1 MEIIPKMGFII
12 ENLRLQDLV
21 AIVRQNQKFYEDF
34 CVYLKQH
41 GYQDVHDFINE
52 PSGAKATKVI
62 KDYLARQSE
71 VQLFDGLARPY
82 KDATAKWYFLA
93 WMLRDAPAQRLQ
105 PLLTSVQGESL
116 DEKRANLLNQLR
128 KFVGP
133 LFPQA
138 ESWSWPALSE
148 VMLARLEGSRR
159 ALKGTKF
166 EELVRGAFRKVFE
179 RRSVRLEI
187 GVGEKRINEET
198 FDVQIIGKKRTIL
211 VPVKTRETMGGG
223 HANLFTR
230 DIFKAISVAHENG
243 YECVPVIIA
252 ESWGGDLKTLK
263 CEYWIYL
270 RANPNQIEA
279 IEPML
284 EKEVEKLI
292 PFFKRFA

>member
-1 MEIIPKMGFII
+1 MSLVI

-21 AIVRQNQKFYEDF
+21 AIVRQNQKYFEDF
-34 CVYLKQH
+34 CGYLRQI
-41 GYQDVHDFINE
+41 GYQDVHGFINE
-52 PSGAKATKVI
+52 PSDAKAKKTLKS
-62 KDYLARQSE
+62 YLARQSE
-71 VQLFDGLARPY
+71 AQLLDGLARPY

-138 ESWSWPALSE
+138 ESCSWPALSE

-159 ALKGTKF
+159 ALRGTKF
-166 EELVRGAFRKVFE
+166 EELVRATFRKVFA
-179 RRSVRLEI
+179 RRSVRLVI
-187 GVGEKRINEET
+187 GESEKRINEET

-223 HANLFTR
+223 HAHLFTR

-252 ESWGGDLKTLK
+252 ESWGGDLKSLQCK
-263 CEYWIYL
+263 HCMCL
-270 RANPNQIEA
+270 RANPNQTEA
-279 IEPML
+279 IGPML
-284 EKEVEKLI
+284 EKELEKLI
-292 PFFKRFA
+292 PFFKRFV

>member
-1 MEIIPKMGFII
+1 MAFII
-12 ENLRLQDLV
+12 ENLRLRELV
-21 AIVRQNQKFYEDF
+21 AIVKQNQRFYEDF
-34 CVYLKQH
+34 CVYLQQRN
-41 GYQDVHDFINE
+41 YRDVPAFITE
-52 PSGAKATKVI
+52 PSDDKAIKVI
-62 KDYLARQSE
+62 KDYLERQSE

-82 KDATAKWYFLA
+82 KDVTARWYFLA

-105 PLLTSVQGESL
+105 PILTSVEGKSL
-116 DEKRANLLNQLR
+116 DDKRANLLNQLR

-159 ALKGTKF
+159 ALKGTRF
-166 EELVRGAFRKVFE
+166 EEIVRKALRKVFE
-179 RRSVRLEI
+179 RHSLPLAI
-187 GVGEKRINEET
+187 GDREKRINEET
-198 FDVQIIGKKRTIL
+198 FDIQILGKKQTIL

-230 DIFKAISVAHENG
+230 DIFKAISIAHENG

-252 ESWGGDLKTLK
+252 ESWGGDLKSLK
-263 CEYWIYL
+263 CEHFIQL
-270 RANPNQIEA
+270 NTNPNQIEA
-279 IEPML
+279 IEPLL

>member
-1 MEIIPKMGFII
+1 MAFVI
-12 ENLRLQDLV
+12 ENLRLRELV
-21 AIVRQNQKFYEDF
+21 AIVRQNQKFYDDF
-34 CVYLKQH
+34 CVYLKER
-41 GYQDVHDFINE
+41 GYRDVHDFINE

-62 KDYLARQSE
+62 KDYLVRQSAA
-71 VQLFDGLARPY
+71 QLLDGLARPY
-82 KDATAKWYFLA
+82 KDSTARWYFLA
-93 WMLRDAPAQRLQ
+93 WILRDAPAQRLQ
-105 PLLTSVQGESL
+105 PLLASVEGDSM

-133 LFPQA
+133 LFPEA
-138 ESWSWPALSE
+138 ESWSWPAVSE

-166 EELVRGAFRKVFE
+166 EELVRRTLRKVFE
-179 RRSVRLEI
+179 RHSVRLEI
-187 GVGEKRINEET
+187 GDSEKRINEET
-198 FDVQIIGKKRTIL
+198 FDVQIVGKKKTIL

-243 YECVPVIIA
+243 HECVPVIIA
-252 ESWGGDLKTLK
+252 ESWGGDLKSLQ
-263 CEYWIYL
+263 CEHWIYL

-284 EKEVEKLI
+284 EKEVEKLVG
-292 PFFKRFA
+292 FFKRFV

>member
-1 MEIIPKMGFII
+1 MCFVI
-12 ENLRLQDLV
+12 ENLRLRELV
-21 AIVRQNQKFYEDF
+21 AIVKQNQRFYEDF
-34 CVYLKQH
+34 CVYLQQRN
-41 GYQDVHDFINE
+41 YRDVHAFITE
-52 PSGAKATKVI
+52 PSDDKAIKVI
-62 KDYLARQSE
+62 RDYLERQSA

-82 KDATAKWYFLA
+82 KDATARWYFLA

-105 PLLTSVQGESL
+105 PILTSVKGKSL
-116 DEKRANLLNQLR
+116 DDKRANLLNQLR

-159 ALKGTKF
+159 ALKGTRF
-166 EELVRGAFRKVFE
+166 EEIVRKALRKVFE
-179 RRSVRLEI
+179 RHSLPLAI
-187 GVGEKRINEET
+187 GDREKRINEET
-198 FDVQIIGKKRTIL
+198 FDIQILGKKQTIL
-211 VPVKTRETMGGG
+211 VSVKTRETMGGG

-230 DIFKAISVAHENG
+230 DIFKAISIAHENG

-252 ESWGGDLKTLK
+252 ESWGGDLKSLK
-263 CEYWIYL
+263 CEHFIQL
-270 RANPNQIEA
+270 NTNPNQIEA
-279 IEPML
+279 IEPLL

>member
-1 MEIIPKMGFII
+1 VHAVHVRIGGKDE
-12 ENLRLQDLV
+12 LV
-21 AIVRQNQKFYEDF
+21 AIVRQNQKFYDDF
-34 CVYLKQH
+34 CAYLKDR
-41 GYQDVHDFINE
+41 GFSDVHHFISE
-52 PSGAKATKVI
+52 PSDSKATRVI

-71 VQLFDGLARPY
+71 VQLLDGLARPY
-82 KDATAKWYFLA
+82 KDSTARWYFLA
-93 WMLRDAPAQRLQ
+93 WILRDAPAQRLQ
-105 PLLTSVQGESL
+105 PLLASVEGASM

-166 EELVRGAFRKVFE
+166 EELVRRTLRKVFE
-179 RRSVRLEI
+179 RHSVQLEI
-187 GVGEKRINEET
+187 GESEKRINEET

-252 ESWGGDLKTLK
+252 ESWGGDLKSLH
-263 CEYWIYL
+263 CEHWIYL
-270 RANPNQIEA
+270 QANPNQIEA

-284 EKEVEKLI
+284 EEEVTKLVR
-292 PFFKRFA
+292 FFKRFV

>member
-1 MEIIPKMGFII
+1 M
-12 ENLRLQDLV
+12 RT
-21 AIVRQNQKFYEDF
+21 YEDF
-34 CVYLKQH
+34 CAYLKQH
-41 GYQDVHDFINE
+41 GYQDVYFFINE
-52 PSGAKATKVI
+52 PSDAKATRAI
-62 KDYLARQSE
+62 RNYLARQSDIP
-71 VQLFDGLARPY
+71 LLDGLGRPY

-93 WMLRDAPAQRLQ
+93 WILRDAPAQRLQ
-105 PLLTSVQGESL
+105 PLLRSVAGGSV

-166 EELVRGAFRKVFE
+166 EELVRKTFRLVFE
-179 RRSVRLEI
+179 RHSVGLQI
-187 GVGEKRINEET
+187 GDGEKRIKEET
-198 FDVQIIGKKRTIL
+198 FDVQIIGKRRTIL
-211 VPVKTRETMGGG
+211 VPVKTRETMGGS

-252 ESWGGDLKTLK
+252 ESWGGDLKSLQ
-263 CEYWIYL
+263 CEHWIHL
-270 RANPNQIEA
+270 RANPNQTKA
-279 IEPML
+279 LAPML
-284 EKEVEKLI
+284 ENEMEKLI
-292 PFFKRFA
+292 PFFKRFV

>member
-1 MEIIPKMGFII
+1 MPFVI
-12 ENLRLQDLV
+12 ENLRLGELV
-21 AIVRQNQKFYEDF
+21 AIVRQNQKFYDDF
-34 CVYLKQH
+34 CVYLKER
-41 GYQDVHDFINE
+41 GYREVRDFINE
-52 PSGAKATKVI
+52 PSDAKAISVI
-62 KDYLARQSE
+62 KDYLARKSE
-71 VQLFDGLARPY
+71 AQLLDGLARPY
-82 KDATAKWYFLA
+82 KDSTAKWYFLA
-93 WMLRDAPAQRLQ
+93 WILRDAPAQRLQ
-105 PLLTSVQGESL
+105 PLLASVEGESL

-138 ESWSWPALSE
+138 GSWSWPALSE

-166 EELVRGAFRKVFE
+166 EELVRRTLRKVFE
-179 RRSVRLEI
+179 QYSVRLAI
-187 GVGEKRINEET
+187 GDTEKRLNEET

-252 ESWGGDLKTLK
+252 ESWGGDLKSLQ
-263 CEYWIYL
+263 CEHWIYL

-284 EKEVEKLI
+284 EKEVEKLVG
-292 PFFKRFA
+292 FFKRFA

>member
-1 MEIIPKMGFII
+1 MDFII
-12 ENLRLQDLV
+12 ENLRLRDLV

-34 CVYLKQH
+34 RAYLKQQ
-41 GYQDVHDFINE
+41 GYQDVHAFVKE
-52 PSGAKATKVI
+52 PSDVKAKKAI
-62 KDYLARQSE
+62 QDYLARQTE
-71 VQLFDGLARPY
+71 VRLLDGLARPY

-93 WMLRDAPAQRLQ
+93 WILRDAPAQRLQ
-105 PLLTSVQGESL
+105 PLLASVPGETAA
-116 DEKRANLLNQLR
+116 EKRANLLNQLR

-166 EELVRGAFRKVFE
+166 EGIVRATFRKVFE
-179 RRSVRLEI
+179 RYSVQLEI
-187 GVGEKRINEET
+187 GDGEKRINEQT
-198 FDVQIIGKKRTIL
+198 FDVQIIGRKRTIL

-230 DIFKAISVAHENG
+230 DIFKAISVAHGNQ
-243 YECVPVIIA
+243 YECLPVIIA
-252 ESWGGDLKTLK
+252 ESWGGDLKSLH
-263 CEYWIYL
+263 CEHWIYI
-270 RANPNQIEA
+270 RANPNQIETL
-279 IEPML
+279 EPML

-292 PFFKRFA
+292 PFLKRFA